1 MKKISLRFLIVIF
14 LIADF
19 LMFGPAFIALLSD
32 IALLSEDVGGVGFC
46 TEVITDNNGENIAK
60 IYNESFFLHY
70 EPEWMHYTVYY
81 DNYRYSGFSAKS
93 YETEREN
100 DYIDIIYDHNGHNFR
115 VRIHL

>member
-1 MKKISLRFLIVIF
+1 MKKISLRFFIVIF
-14 LIADF
+14 LIADI
-19 LMFGPAFIALLSD
+19 LMFGPAF

-46 TEVITDNNGENIAK
+46 TEVITDNNGENIAE

-70 EPEWMHYTVYY
+70 EPEWYHYNVYY
-81 DNYRYSGFSAKS
+81 DKYHYFGFSAKS

-100 DYIDIIYDHNGHNFR
+100 DHVDIIFDNNHHNFR